1 MIVPPALKQ
10 GDKVALVA
18 TARKITHTEIAAAV
32 SWLEGL
38 GLQAVI
44 GSSIGLVERQFAGTD
59 AQRLAD
65 LQQQL
70 DDASVRA
77 IWCARGGYGTVRLV
91 DGIDWRG
98 FDQSPKWLCG
108 FSDITVLHAALQA
121 RGYASIHST
130 MPVNVAE
137 SPESIASLQ
146 ALWTALQGKTVS
158 YPAAALQWARGER
171 MQGEVVGGN
180 LSVLYSLLGSSTFP
194 DLTGKVLFLED
205 LDEYLYHLDR
215 MMMGL
220 KRAGKLQ
227 GLAGLLVGGLT
238 QMNDNAVA
246 FGRTAE
252 QILFEAVSHCDYPV
266 VLGFAAGHQPL
277 NLALV
282 MGAEIELRKT
292 DSSATLSL

>member
-1 MIVPPALKQ
+1 MILPPALKP
-10 GDKVALVA
+10 GDQVAIVA
-18 TARKITHTEIAAAV
+18 TARKITHAEIAPAV
-32 SWLEGL
+32 AWLEGL
-38 GLQAVI
+38 GLQAVV

-70 DDASVRA
+70 DNPQVRA

-98 FDQSPKWLCG
+98 FDRSPKWLCG
-108 FSDITVLHAALQA
+108 FSDITVLHAALQKRA
-121 RGYASIHST
+121 YASIHSC

-137 SPESIASLQ
+137 TPESAASLSS
-146 ALWTALQGKTVS
+146 LWEALQGRQPL
-158 YPAAALQWARGER
+158 YPTDGLQWARGEQL
-171 MQGEVVGGN
+171 QGQLVGGN
-180 LSVLYSLLGSSTFP
+180 LSVLYSLLGSPTFP

-215 MMMGL
+215 MMMAL
-220 KRAGKLQ
+220 RRAGKLE
-227 GLAGLLVGGLT
+227 GLAGLLVGSLT

-252 QILFEAVSHCDYPV
+252 QILLEAAGGYDYPV
-266 VLGFAAGHQPL
+266 VFGMPAGHQPL

-282 MGAEIELRKT
+282 MGGNFELRRAV
-292 DSSATLSL
+292 SSATLSL

>member
-1 MIVPPALKQ
+1 MIKPPALQQ
-10 GDKVALVA
+10 GDKVAIVA
-18 TARKITHTEIAAAV
+18 TARKITHQEIAPAKA
-32 SWLEGL
+32 WLEAL
-38 GLQAVI
+38 GLQVVI
-44 GSSIGLVERQFAGTD
+44 GNSIGLVERQFAGTD

-65 LQQQL
+65 LQQQF
-70 DDASVRA
+70 DDPSVRA

-98 FDQSPKWLCG
+98 FDQAPKWLCG

-130 MPVNVAE
+130 MPVNVANT
-137 SPESIASLQ
+137 PESEASLRS
-146 ALWTALQGKTVS
+146 LWRALQGNVVD
-158 YPAAALQWARGER
+158 YAENHLQWARGER
-171 MQGEVVGGN
+171 LQGEVIGGN

-252 QILFEAVSHCDYPV
+252 QILFEAVGEYPYPV
-266 VLGFAAGHQPL
+266 VFGMPAGHQAL

-282 MGAEIELRKT
+282 MGGPLDLQRAG
-292 DSSATLSL
+292 SSTTLSL

>member
-1 MIVPPALKQ
+1 MIIPPALQQ
-10 GDKVALVA
+10 GDKVAIVA
-18 TARKITHTEIAAAV
+18 TARKITQQEIAPAIA
-32 SWLEGL
+32 WLEGL
-38 GLQAVI
+38 GLQVVV
-44 GSSIGLVERQFAGTD
+44 GNSIGLVERQFAGID
-59 AQRLAD
+59 AERLAD

-70 DDASVRA
+70 DDDSVRA

-98 FDQSPKWLCG
+98 FDRAPKWLCG

-137 SPESIASLQ
+137 TPESVASLGS
-146 ALWTALQGKTVS
+146 LWEALQGRQPG
-158 YPAAALQWARGER
+158 YPTDTIQWARGER
-171 MQGEVVGGN
+171 LRGPLVGGN

-215 MMMGL
+215 MMVAL
-220 KRAGKLQ
+220 RRAGKLE

-238 QMNDNAVA
+238 QMNDNAIA

-252 QILFEAVSHCDYPV
+252 QILFEAVSAYDYPV
-266 VLGFAAGHQPL
+266 VFGMPAGHQAL

-282 MGAEIELRKT
+282 MGADFELHHGV
-292 DSSATLSL
+292 SSATLSL

>member
-1 MIVPPALKQ
+1 MMIPPAIKP
-10 GDKVALVA
+10 GDKVAIVA
-18 TARKITHTEIAAAV
+18 TARKITQQEIAPAV
-32 SWLEGL
+32 GWLEQL
-38 GLQAVI
+38 GLQVVV

-70 DDASVRA
+70 DDPAVRA

-98 FDQSPKWLCG
+98 FDRSPKWLCG
-108 FSDITVLHAALQA
+108 FSDITVLHAALQT

-130 MPVNVAE
+130 MPVNVAQT
-137 SPESIASLQ
+137 PESTASLNS
-146 ALWTALQGKTVS
+146 LWEALQGRQVV
-158 YPAAALQWARGER
+158 YPTDTLQWARGDR
-171 MQGEVVGGN
+171 LRGPVVGGN
-180 LSVLYSLLGSSTFP
+180 LSVLYSLLGSPTFP
-194 DLTGKVLFLED
+194 DLTGKVLFFED

-215 MMMGL
+215 MMVAFS
-220 KRAGKLQ
+220 RAGKLN

-252 QILFEAVSHCDYPV
+252 QILFEAVRAYDYPV
-266 VLGFAAGHQPL
+266 VFGFPVGHQPL

-282 MGAEIELRKT
+282 MGAEIELQRRV
-292 DSSATLSL
+292 SSASLSL

>member
-1 MIVPPALKQ
+1 MILPPALQQ
-10 GDKVALVA
+10 GDKVAIVA
-18 TARKITHTEIAAAV
+18 TARKITHQEIAPAMA
-32 SWLEGL
+32 WLEGL
-38 GLQAVI
+38 GLEVVV
-44 GSSIGLVERQFAGTD
+44 GSSIGLAERQFAGTD

-98 FDQSPKWLCG
+98 FDRAPKWLCG
-108 FSDITVLHAALQA
+108 FSDITVLHAALQT

-137 SPESIASLQ
+137 TPESIASLNS
-146 ALWTALQGKTVS
+146 LWTALQGQQPA
-158 YPAAALQWARGER
+158 YPADTIQWARGEQLSGR
-171 MQGEVVGGN
+171 VVGGN

-220 KRAGKLQ
+220 RRAGKLHE
-227 GLAGLLVGGLT
+227 LAGLLVGGLT

-252 QILFEAVSHCDYPV
+252 QILFEAVGDFDYPV
-266 VLGFAAGHQPL
+266 VFGMPAGHQPL

-282 MGAEIELRKT
+282 MGGQLELQRAVST
-292 DSSATLSL
+292 ASYSL